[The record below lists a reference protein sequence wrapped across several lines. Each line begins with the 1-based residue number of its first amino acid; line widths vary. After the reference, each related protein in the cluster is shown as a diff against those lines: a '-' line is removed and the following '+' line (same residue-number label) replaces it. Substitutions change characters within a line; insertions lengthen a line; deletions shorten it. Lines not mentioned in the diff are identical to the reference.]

1 MTPRGLLR
9 ALSALVLLAGAG
21 LGPAT
26 AIAAPVPVDF
36 GAGSAAVEF
45 GEQVTFEQ
53 PVELASTPVRR
64 IELLVSLEGDPGA
77 RVQEVQAGGSLETGT
92 LQESYDLVEDHIYPN
107 TDVVGQF
114 RVTAEDGS
122 VTLGPEIAFTYLD
135 DRFEWRTLDGQTPA
149 GSTVR
154 VHWYDGDQA
163 FGQRS
168 LEIAIRGVANSEAR
182 LGVTEREPI
191 DFWIYSN
198 ERDFYGALGPGS
210 RENVGGVALAEIR
223 SLFAQIRPEEI
234 DDSWVETV
242 IPHELAHLVFHTAV
256 DNPYHDPPRWLNEG
270 LAVYDSEGYSALD
283 RVRVSDAIKD
293 GNLIPIVGLAGLFP
307 TTYDEFALAY
317 AESVSAVDYFVRAHG
332 ADALVDLIRS
342 YQDGITDDEAFQAA
356 IGKSVAEFDRAWQ
369 ADLGV
374 TAAPEYGPQP
384 PPPGPLPSGWSRTP
398 DEVTQPGATPGPSAT
413 PGGPSQTP
421 GTTAAPSVVP
431 SAGPASTGPS
441 AGASGGAP
449 TPAPTIALSE
459 APAATAAG
467 PVTTPTSG
475 GGIDAGNLGLL
486 LGAVAF
492 VLATVGVGLILANR
506 RSPARP

>member
-1 MTPRGLLR
+1 VLATLLV
-9 ALSALVLLAGAG
+9 AVAFGTGPASAL
-21 LGPAT
+21 
-26 AIAAPVPVDF
+26 AAPIAVEWGD
-36 GAGSAAVEF
+36 GSAEATF
-45 GEQVTFEQ
+45 GEEILFEQ
-53 PVELASTPVRR
+53 PVELPEVPVRR
-64 IELLVSLEGDPGA
+64 IELLISLEGDPGA
-77 RVQEVQAGGSLETGT
+77 RVQEVQDGGT
-92 LQESYDLVEDHIYPN
+92 LGSGTLREAYDLVEDHIYPN

-135 DRFEWRTLDGQTPA
+135 DRFAWRTLEDQTPA

-154 VHWYDGDQA
+154 VHWYDGDVA

-168 LEIAIRGVANSEAR
+168 LDIAIRGVANSEAR

-191 DFWIYSN
+191 DFWIYAN
-198 ERDFYGALGPGS
+198 ESDFYGALGPGS

-283 RVRVSDAIKD
+283 RVRVGDAIRE
-293 GNLIPIVGLAGLFP
+293 GSLIPIVGLAGLFP
-307 TTYDEFALAY
+307 TTYEEFALAY
-317 AESVSAVDYFVRAHG
+317 AESVSAVDYLVRAHG

-342 YQDGITDDEAFQAA
+342 YRDGITDDEAFQAA
-356 IGKSVAEFDRAWQ
+356 IGMTVAEFDRAWQ

-398 DEVTQPGATPGPSAT
+398 DEAAGPTASPGVSPTAPGPSAT
-413 PGGPSQTP
+413 PVPTPPPSIAASEVP
-421 GTTAAPSVVP
+421 ASAGSTAAPSV
-431 SAGPASTGPS
+431 GGPS
-441 AGASGGAP
+441 
-449 TPAPTIALSE
+449 PAPTLALSA
-459 APAATAAG
+459 APSLTAGG
-467 PVTTPTSG
+467 PVTNPTG
-475 GGIDAGNLGLL
+475 TGGIDARNLGLL
-486 LGAVAF
+486 LGAIAI
-492 VLATVGVGLILANR
+492 VLAIVGVGLIMANR
-506 RSPARP
+506 RSTARP